1 MVFHTSIDQHNRT
14 ILQAF
19 HGDFL
24 SPDLVEEKYKNE
36 WAPMAHHLI
45 GEKNPVNPGTAQA
58 VPHVQTKNKNEVKKM
73 SQENFMKQIGLLCI
87 SGGSGNPPTLRI
99 YGCGEILTL
108 NRLEKKKDKSPDF
121 AIMLGS
127 MRVGS
132 VWNKVS
138 ANGKNYKTGTI
149 LNHLDLEKEIRF
161 VVFPAKEKGQDHPVF
176 LSQELDQSGSFDEN
190 TPPSSPQEMD
200 SFE

>member
-1 MVFHTSIDQHNRT
+1 MTRQILNGAIRT
-14 ILQAF
+14 EAEITFCRAF

-24 SPDLVEEKYKNE
+24 SPDLVDEKYKNE

-58 VPHVQTKNKNEVKKM
+58 VPHVQTKNKNEAKKM
-73 SQENFMKQIGLLCI
+73 SQDFMKQIGLLYI

-176 LSQELDQSGSFDEN
+176 LSQELDQSGSFD
-190 TPPSSPQEMD
+190 SPQEMD

>member
-1 MVFHTSIDQHNRT
+1 
-14 ILQAF
+14 
-19 HGDFL
+19 
-24 SPDLVEEKYKNE
+24 
-36 WAPMAHHLI
+36 
-45 GEKNPVNPGTAQA
+45 
-58 VPHVQTKNKNEVKKM
+58 M
-73 SQENFMKQIGLLCI
+73 SQDFMKQIGLLRTYRA
-87 SGGSGNPPTLRI
+87 SLPPTLRI

-108 NRLEKKKDKSPDF
+108 NRLEKKKEKSPDF
-121 AIMLGS
+121 AIMLAS

-161 VVFPAKEKGQDHPVF
+161 VVFPAQEKGQDHPVF
-176 LSQELDQSGSFDEN
+176 LSQEYEASDSFGEQEESKPVFPAQEKGQDHPVFGTSN
-190 TPPSSPQEMD
+190 TD